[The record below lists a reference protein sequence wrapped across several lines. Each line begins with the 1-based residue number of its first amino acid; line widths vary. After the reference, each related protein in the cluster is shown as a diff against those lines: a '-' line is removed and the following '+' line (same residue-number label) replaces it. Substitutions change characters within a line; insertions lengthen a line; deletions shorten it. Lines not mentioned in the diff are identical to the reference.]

1 MAVHKAEYI
10 LVSVAWP
17 YASAEIHQGNVTGS
31 YLPADIYA
39 RFHRLKGNHVLMV
52 SGSDSHGTPVT
63 VKADEEGKTPREV
76 FDHFHGRFLELFQKF
91 GLTYD
96 LFTHTD
102 TENHHKVSQEPP
114 GNPASHRRMQS
125 NMRRRSKNK
134 LSSVCA

>member
-63 VKADEEGKTPREV
+63 VKADEEGKTPRED
-76 FDHFHGRFLELFQKF
+76 FDHYHGRFLE
-91 GLTYD
+91 
-96 LFTHTD
+96 
-102 TENHHKVSQEPP
+102 
-114 GNPASHRRMQS
+114 
-125 NMRRRSKNK
+125 
-134 LSSVCA
+134 